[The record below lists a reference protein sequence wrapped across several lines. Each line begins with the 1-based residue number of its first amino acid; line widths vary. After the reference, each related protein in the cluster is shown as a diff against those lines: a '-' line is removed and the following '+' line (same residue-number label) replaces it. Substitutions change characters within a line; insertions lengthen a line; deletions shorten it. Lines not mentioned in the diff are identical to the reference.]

1 MSVISKQSKLESPVS
16 RNVSLVVMILVA
28 ITCILPFVLMISASI
43 TEEKELIKEGYKFW
57 PKRVSFATY
66 QYLWAKRETIG
77 KAYLMSILVTLS
89 GTLVNV
95 IITSLFA
102 YPLYRRDFKARNF
115 LAFLV
120 FFTML
125 FSGGLT
131 ASYIIWTEIFHIKDT
146 VWALIIPNHLM
157 GAMNVLLVRNYY
169 STSIP
174 EPIIEAARIDG
185 ASEMRIYRQILIPLS
200 KPVLITIALFSGMAY
215 WNDWT
220 NGMYYIKN
228 PNLYTITVYLNN
240 VMNNIQLL
248 SQRSSLTEGANLA
261 DLNLPTVGV
270 RMAIAFTAIIPVLI
284 VFPFIQGKLIEGVVV
299 GGVKG

>member
-1 MSVISKQSKLESPVS
+1 MKHKNKLENTTS
-16 RNVSLVVMILVA
+16 RNISLVVMIIIAV
-28 ITCILPFVLMISASI
+28 TCVLPFVLMISASI
-43 TEEKELIKEGYKFW
+43 TEEKELVKEGYKFW
-57 PKRVSFATY
+57 PNRISFDTY
-66 QYLWAKRETIG
+66 KYLWAKRETIG
-77 KAYLMSILVTLS
+77 KAYGMSILVTLA
-89 GTLVNV
+89 GTLIND

-102 YPLYRRDFKARNF
+102 YPLYRRDFKARTP

-146 VWALIIPNHLM
+146 VWALILPNHLM
-157 GAMNVLLVRNYY
+157 SAMNILLVRNYY

-185 ASEMRIYRQILIPLS
+185 ASEMRIYARILVPLS

-228 PNLYTITVYLNN
+228 QNLYTITVYLNN

-248 SQRSSLTEGANLA
+248 SQRSSMTEGMNLA
-261 DLNLPTVGV
+261 ELNLPTVGV

-284 VFPFIQGKLIEGVVV
+284 VFPFIQSKLIEGVVV

>member
-1 MSVISKQSKLESPVS
+1 MKIRQSKLESPVS

-28 ITCILPFVLMISASI
+28 VTCILPFVLMISASI

-66 QYLWAKRETIG
+66 EYLWAKRETIG

-89 GTLVNV
+89 GTIVNV

-102 YPLYRRDFKARNF
+102 YPLYRRDFKARNA
-115 LAFLV
+115 LAFIV

-261 DLNLPTVGV
+261 ELNLPTVGV

>member
-1 MSVISKQSKLESPVS
+1 MKIRQSKLESPVS

-28 ITCILPFVLMISASI
+28 VTCILPFVLMISASI

-66 QYLWAKRETIG
+66 EYLWAKRETIG

-89 GTLVNV
+89 GTIVNV

-102 YPLYRRDFKARNF
+102 YPLYRRDFKARNA
-115 LAFLV
+115 LAFIV

-185 ASEMRIYRQILIPLS
+185 ASEMRIYRPILIPLS
-200 KPVLITIALFSGMAY
+200 KPVLITTALFSGMAY
-215 WNDWT
+215 WTDWT
-220 NGMYYIKN
+220 NGMCYIKN

-261 DLNLPTVGV
+261 ELNLPTVGV

>member
-1 MSVISKQSKLESPVS
+1 MKPKLKSSKLESPTS
-16 RNVSLVVMILVA
+16 RYISLVVMILVA
-28 ITCILPFVLMISASI
+28 VTCILPFVLMISASV

-57 PKRVSFATY
+57 PKKVSLATY
-66 QYLWAKRETIG
+66 EYLWAKRETIG
-77 KAYLMSILVTLS
+77 KAYLMSIIVTLS

-95 IITSLFA
+95 LITSLFA
-102 YPLYRRDFKARNF
+102 YPLYRRDFKARNA

-185 ASEMRIYRQILIPLS
+185 ASEMRIYARILIPLS

-220 NGMYYIKN
+220 NGMYFIKN
-228 PNLYTITVYLNN
+228 QNLYTITVYLNN

-248 SQRSSLTEGANLA
+248 SQRSSLTEGTNLA
-261 DLNLPTVGV
+261 DLKLPTVGA
-270 RMAIAFTAIIPVLI
+270 RMAIAFTAVIPVLL
-284 VFPFIQGKLIEGVVV
+284 VFPFIQSKLIEGVVV

>member
-1 MSVISKQSKLESPVS
+1 MKHKSSKLESPVA
-16 RNVSLVVMILVA
+16 RRVSLVIMLIVT
-28 ITCILPFVLMISASI
+28 ITCILPFILMISASV

-57 PKRVSFATY
+57 PKKVSLATY
-66 QYLWAKRETIG
+66 EYLWAKRETIG
-77 KAYLMSILVTLS
+77 KAYLMSILVTLG
-89 GTLVNV
+89 GTVVNV
-95 IITSLFA
+95 LITSLFA
-102 YPLYRRDFKARNF
+102 YPLYRKDFKARNI
-115 LAFLV
+115 LAFMV

-169 STSIP
+169 NTSIP

-185 ASEMRIYRQILIPLS
+185 ASEMRIYWKILIPLS

-220 NGMYYIKN
+220 NGMYFIKN

-261 DLNLPTVGV
+261 ELKLPTVGV

-284 VFPFIQGKLIEGVVV
+284 VFPFIQSKLIEGVVV

>member
-1 MSVISKQSKLESPVS
+1 MKHKSSKLESPVA
-16 RNVSLVVMILVA
+16 RRVSLVIMLIVT
-28 ITCILPFVLMISASI
+28 ITCILPFILMISASV

-57 PKRVSFATY
+57 PKKVSLATY
-66 QYLWAKRETIG
+66 EYLWAKRETIG
-77 KAYLMSILVTLS
+77 KAYLMSILVTLG
-89 GTLVNV
+89 GTVVNV
-95 IITSLFA
+95 LITSLFA
-102 YPLYRRDFKARNF
+102 YPLYRKDFKARNI

-169 STSIP
+169 NTSIP

-185 ASEMRIYRQILIPLS
+185 ASEMRIYWKILIPLS

-220 NGMYYIKN
+220 NGMYFIKN

-261 DLNLPTVGV
+261 ELKLPTVGV

-284 VFPFIQGKLIEGVVV
+284 VFPFIQSKLIEGVVV

>member
-1 MSVISKQSKLESPVS
+1 MKHKSSKLESPVA
-16 RNVSLVVMILVA
+16 RRVSLVIMLIVT
-28 ITCILPFVLMISASI
+28 ITCILPFILMISASV

-57 PKRVSFATY
+57 PKKVSLATY
-66 QYLWAKRETIG
+66 EYLWAKRETIG
-77 KAYLMSILVTLS
+77 KAYLMSILVTLG
-89 GTLVNV
+89 GTVVNV
-95 IITSLFA
+95 LITSLFA
-102 YPLYRRDFKARNF
+102 YPLYRKDFKARNF

-169 STSIP
+169 NTSIP

-185 ASEMRIYRQILIPLS
+185 ASEMRIYWKILIPLS

-220 NGMYYIKN
+220 NGMYFIKN

-261 DLNLPTVGV
+261 ELKLPTVGV

-284 VFPFIQGKLIEGVVV
+284 VFPFIQSKLIEGVVV

>member
-1 MSVISKQSKLESPVS
+1 MKHKNKLENTTS
-16 RNVSLVVMILVA
+16 RNISLVVMIIIAV
-28 ITCILPFVLMISASI
+28 TCVLPFVLMISASI
-43 TEEKELIKEGYKFW
+43 TEEKELVKEGYKFW
-57 PKRVSFATY
+57 PNRISFDTY
-66 QYLWAKRETIG
+66 KYLWAKRETIG
-77 KAYLMSILVTLS
+77 KAYGMSILVTLA
-89 GTLVNV
+89 GTLINV

-102 YPLYRRDFKARNF
+102 YPLYRRDFKARTP

-146 VWALIIPNHLM
+146 VWALILPNHLM
-157 GAMNVLLVRNYY
+157 SAMNILLVRNYY

-185 ASEMRIYRQILIPLS
+185 ASEMRIYARILVPLS

-228 PNLYTITVYLNN
+228 QNLYTITVYLNN

-248 SQRSSLTEGANLA
+248 SQRSSMTEGMNLA
-261 DLNLPTVGV
+261 ELNLPTVGV

-284 VFPFIQGKLIEGVVV
+284 VFPFIQSKLIEGVVV

>member
-1 MSVISKQSKLESPVS
+1 MKPKLKSSKLESPTS
-16 RNVSLVVMILVA
+16 RYISLVVMILVA
-28 ITCILPFVLMISASI
+28 VTCILPFVLMISASV

-57 PKRVSFATY
+57 PKKVSLATY
-66 QYLWAKRETIG
+66 EYLWAKRETIG
-77 KAYLMSILVTLS
+77 KAYLMSIVVTLS

-95 IITSLFA
+95 LITSLFA
-102 YPLYRRDFKARNF
+102 YPLYRRDFKARNA

-185 ASEMRIYRQILIPLS
+185 ASEMRIYARILIPLS

-220 NGMYYIKN
+220 NGMYFIKN
-228 PNLYTITVYLNN
+228 QNLYTITVYLNN

-248 SQRSSLTEGANLA
+248 SQRSSLTEGTNLA
-261 DLNLPTVGV
+261 DLKLPTVGA
-270 RMAIAFTAIIPVLI
+270 RMAIAFTAVIPVLL
-284 VFPFIQGKLIEGVVV
+284 VFPFIQSKLIEGVVV